1 MKTMT
6 RMAVAALAACVACA
20 AWAAEKPA
28 TEGAEVG
35 KWTMDAEAA
44 KAKAKETGKPV
55 LMNFTGSDWCY
66 WCKLM
71 DEKVFTQKAWQDFA
85 AKELV
90 LLWVDFPRDK
100 SLVPESIAA
109 ANKKLQAEYG
119 VTGYPTFVLLDPEG
133 KEIGRLRASAEA
145 TPEWFI
151 GQVQDVLLAKDLK
164 TLLSA
169 EDYAAYEAANKELA
183 DLNAKRVQ
191 LTQQLMQEVSA
202 LQQRYAAEKAPIDEK
217 YKDLKDDPQGKQE
230 YDAAVKALDTKYQPE
245 GKKLE
250 DKYNPLFR
258 PLGQQLDAT
267 TKKIEALKAK
277 AREAAAKKA

>member
-100 SLVPESIAA
+100 SLVPEKFVKQ
-109 ANKKLQAEYG
+109 NKELQAKYG

-133 KEIGRLRASAEA
+133 KEIGRLRANANA
-145 TPEWFI
+145 TPEWFV
-151 GQVQDVLLAKDLK
+151 GQVQDVLLEKDLK
-164 TLLSA
+164 TLLSEA
-169 EDYAAYEAANKELA
+169 DYAVYEAAVKEQKELDTKCA
-183 DLNAKRVQ
+183 Q
-191 LTQQLMQEVSA
+191 LTGQLMQEVSA

-230 YDAAVKALDTKYQPE
+230 YEAAVKALDAKYQPE

-250 DKYNPLFR
+250 DKYNPLFL

>member
-71 DEKVFTQKAWQDFA
+71 DQKVFSQKAWQDFA

-100 SLVPESIAA
+100 SLVPEKFVKQ
-109 ANKKLQAEYG
+109 NKELQAKYG
-119 VTGYPTFVLLDPEG
+119 VTGYPTFVLLDAEG
-133 KEIGRLRASAEA
+133 KVVGRLRASAEA

-151 GQVQDVLLAKDLK
+151 GQVQDVLLTKDLK

-169 EDYAAYEAANKELA
+169 EDYAVYEAAVKEQKELDTKCA
-183 DLNAKRVQ
+183 Q
-191 LTQQLMQEVSA
+191 LTGQLMQEVSA

-230 YDAAVKALDTKYQPE
+230 YEAAVKALDAKYQPE

-250 DKYNPLFR
+250 DKYNPLFL